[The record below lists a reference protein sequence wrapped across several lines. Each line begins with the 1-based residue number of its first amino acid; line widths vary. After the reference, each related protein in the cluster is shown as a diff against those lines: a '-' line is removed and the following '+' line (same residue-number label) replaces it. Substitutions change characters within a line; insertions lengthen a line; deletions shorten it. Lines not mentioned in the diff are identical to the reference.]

1 MSKKKI
7 IALIAVVV
15 FLTITIISTLF
26 TIHSQANASS
36 PKTTTV
42 HLAFSGLV
50 TKGEAKGSAI
60 TGGLTEF
67 VRSDGFFSGNLHIY
81 DGTQISTGGKLHDGK
96 LSITFYDTT
105 GTPVIRGAGHITKAS
120 DFVGTFQV
128 FYQNKTTDFG
138 IWSALPVTNPKRVVA
153 LDFSGN
159 DTQGSDQG
167 TAYNG
172 AIILHTKTHKGT
184 FNAPD
189 GSVIPVSATFGKN
202 GSISISFHLSRT
214 IDIDGSGLP
223 SNEDSIKGLQGSF
236 EGPKASDTGQ
246 WSAYH
251 FAF

>member
-1 MSKKKI
+1 MSKKKF

-15 FLTITIISTLF
+15 FLTITIISALF
-26 TIHSQANASS
+26 TVRSQASASS

-67 VRSDGFFSGNLHIY
+67 VQSDGFFSGNLHIY
-81 DGTQISTGGKLHDGK
+81 DGTKISTGGKLHDGK

-105 GTPVIRGAGHITKAS
+105 GTPVIRGAGRITKVGN
-120 DFVGTFQV
+120 FVGTFQV
-128 FYQNKTTDFG
+128 FYQNETTDFG
-138 IWSALPVTNPKRVVA
+138 IWSALPVTNSKKVVA

-159 DTQGSDQG
+159 DTQGPDQG

-184 FNAPD
+184 LNAPD
-189 GSVIPVSATFGKN
+189 GSIIPVSVTFGKN
-202 GSISISFHLSRT
+202 GSINISFHLSRT
-214 IDIDGSGLP
+214 IHINGNGLP
-223 SNEDSIKGLQGSF
+223 SNEDSIRGVQGSF
-236 EGPKASDTGQ
+236 HGPKAGDTGQ
-246 WSAYH
+246 WYAYH
-251 FAF
+251 FSF